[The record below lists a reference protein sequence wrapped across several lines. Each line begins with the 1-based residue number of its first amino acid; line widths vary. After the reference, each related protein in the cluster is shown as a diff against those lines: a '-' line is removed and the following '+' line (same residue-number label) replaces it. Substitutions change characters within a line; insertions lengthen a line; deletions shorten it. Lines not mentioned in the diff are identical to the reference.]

1 MTTLRNPLTRRDH
14 VIKDPPF
21 LQWLFTN
28 PWASLLWLPLR
39 LWIGYEWLS
48 AGWGKLHESAWM
60 DTGYALRGFWQN
72 AVQVSESGHSPIG
85 FDWYRDF
92 IQYLLDHEAYTW
104 FAKVISISE
113 FTFGLLLM
121 LGAFTGLVALFS
133 SFMTWNFI
141 MAGSASTNGVMFLIA
156 IGLILAWKVA
166 GYIGLDYFLLPA
178 LGTPWD
184 DRHDRG
190 EPAPGTRHSDVMH
203 DS

>member
-1 MTTLRNPLTRRDH
+1 MTTLRNPLMRKDR

-21 LQWLFTN
+21 AQWLFAN

-39 LWIGYEWLS
+39 LWIGYEWLD
-48 AGWGKLHESAWM
+48 AGWGKLNNSAWM
-60 DTGYALRGFWQN
+60 DGGAALRGFWQN
-72 AVQVSESGHSPIG
+72 AAQVPESGRAPIA

-92 IQYLLDHEAYTW
+92 IQYMLDAEAYTW
-104 FAKVISISE
+104 FAKVIAVSE
-113 FTFGLLLM
+113 FTFGLLLI
-121 LGAFTGLVALFS
+121 LGAFTGLAALLS

-178 LGTPWD
+178 LGTPWRTTD
-184 DRHDRG
+184 EGDASTMDTG
-190 EPAPGTRHSDVMH
+190 
-203 DS
+203 